1 MRLFLKS
8 KRSLRED
15 QRDRTRMGFQI
26 LILCHFHDNNKKER
40 EITREDKG
48 HVMSHDERSKEKY
61 KFRGEINSENIK
73 FFTSPSVH
81 N

>member
-1 MRLFLKS
+1 MP
-8 KRSLRED
+8 
-15 QRDRTRMGFQI
+15 
-26 LILCHFHDNNKKER
+26 FHDNNKKER